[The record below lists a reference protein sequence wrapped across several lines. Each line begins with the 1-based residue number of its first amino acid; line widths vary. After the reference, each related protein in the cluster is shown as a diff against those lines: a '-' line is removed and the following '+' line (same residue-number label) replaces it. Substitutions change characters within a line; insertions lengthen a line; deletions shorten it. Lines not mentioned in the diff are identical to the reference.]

1 MTTTL
6 PLKRGFATTGNS
18 KYRTPFAPP
27 TSNALDGAEPA
38 NPKQALP
45 LPVTELL
52 APNLVPTTEASHR
65 KSNAQ
70 IPYTRVVT
78 DTRHLPDDGDVVF
91 IRSPDGRKAAGK
103 MRVSANDKTEMLA
116 SLSSVNAAI
125 VAAAPCDRIRL
136 VESWTVDGILLSTE
150 REMDKKS
157 RHAEDEPLTS
167 STAVLV
173 SLQGPTVL
181 RNIFSDRPLVGD
193 WCYIGMVT
201 EIGQAPQLVPFSSQ
215 HLDMNFKPEPPVAPQ
230 LGFAT
235 TVTRKRERVT
245 FTAAQARAL
254 CYAFCLGR
262 VVDSSPSD
270 GNVTVNV
277 NVRRMSWQ
285 QIGIRHDEE
294 NCEVFEVPR
303 ELELKMIGP
312 YLGRRGATVLRY
324 NYPRRRRIGGLCA
337 FGRGL
342 CGKILRAPPRIV
354 LEEEPPFCRHGPDD
368 PPAFLDAATQEG
380 ARQRNRYFPIVRA
393 DCAIATTW
401 YGFNAVGDATEYE
414 RLVAA
419 DARPEFALRYRLAQ
433 PAFVAY
439 LQNPNVLDID
449 EILSHIH
456 VGGIYPNSY
465 DLVLLQRL
473 QDAVTAKLDTD
484 DDDAKALGSAL
495 VLLSEHADRTL
506 SAMGEVLY
514 ARYNEPGP
522 QEQWQLPP
530 EGLDDYSLGFQA
542 AYTSLLR
549 APGMDADQT
558 QVVLADILGPATM
571 ENVLPADWRPTLS
584 ALAPPGTPFQLVAA
598 ALKEDLLQNA
608 DEQLWK
614 TPTVAGMLLRM
625 ALAYEMWTLGDNY

>member
-6 PLKRGFATTGNS
+6 PLKRGFATIGNS

-27 TSNALDGAEPA
+27 TSLDGAEPA

-52 APNLVPTTEASHR
+52 VPKVVPTTEASHR

-103 MRVSANDKTEMLA
+103 MRVSANDKTDMLA
-116 SLSSVNAAI
+116 GLSSINEAI
-125 VAAAPCDRIRL
+125 AAAAPRDQIRL
-136 VESWTVDGILLSTE
+136 VESWTVDGILLNTE
-150 REMDKKS
+150 REMDTES
-157 RHAEDEPLTS
+157 AHAEDEPLAS
-167 STAVLV
+167 STAVLI

-193 WCYIGMVT
+193 WCYVGMVT

-245 FTAAQARAL
+245 FTAAQARGL

-277 NVRRMSWQ
+277 NVQRMSWQ

-303 ELELKMIGP
+303 ELELKMHGP
-312 YLGRRGATVLRY
+312 HLSKRGATVLRY
-324 NYPRRRRIGGLCA
+324 HYPRRRRIGGLCA

-342 CGKILRAPPRIV
+342 CGKVLRAPPRIA
-354 LEEEPPFCRHGPDD
+354 LEEEPQFCRHGPEDA
-368 PPAFLDAATQEG
+368 PVFLDAATEAG
-380 ARQRNRYFPIVRA
+380 ARQRNRYVPIVQA

-401 YGFNAVGDATEYE
+401 FGFNVVGDATEYE

-419 DARPEFALRYRLAQ
+419 DVSPEFALRYRLAE

-439 LQNPNVLDID
+439 LQNPNILNMDDI
-449 EILSHIH
+449 ISHIH
-456 VGGIYPNSY
+456 VGGFYPNSY
-465 DLVLLQRL
+465 DLVLLQQL
-473 QDAVTAKLDTD
+473 EAAVTEKLNTGD
-484 DDDAKALGSAL
+484 DGAKALGSAL
-495 VLLSEHADRTL
+495 ALLSEHADRTL
-506 SAMGEVLY
+506 SALADVFY
-514 ARYNEPGP
+514 ARYTERGP
-522 QEQWQLPP
+522 LEQWQLPP
-530 EGLDDYSLGFQA
+530 DGLEDYSLGFQA

-549 APGMDADQT
+549 AAGMVDAET
-558 QVVLADILGPATM
+558 QVVLADILGPAAM
-571 ENVLPADWRPTLS
+571 QNVLPANWRPTLS
-584 ALAPPGTPFQLVAA
+584 PLAPPGTPFQLVAA
-598 ALKEDLLQNA
+598 ALKEDLLHNA
-608 DEQLWK
+608 DEQLWN
-614 TPTVAGMLLRM
+614 TPTVAGMFLRM
-625 ALAYEMWTLGDNY
+625 ALAYELWTLGDDY